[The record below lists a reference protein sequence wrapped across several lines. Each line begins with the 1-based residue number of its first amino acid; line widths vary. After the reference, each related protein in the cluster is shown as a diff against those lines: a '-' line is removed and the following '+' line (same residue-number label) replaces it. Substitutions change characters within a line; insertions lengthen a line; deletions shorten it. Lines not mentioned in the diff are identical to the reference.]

1 VEQAER
7 FFLSHMS
14 EAEVARSTIRGR
26 LMRTVGLLKKDD
38 WLVVGWVLA
47 VKFLLF
53 VFGAKSYMILE
64 DKSLQGA
71 HAWFEIWNRW
81 DSLHFERLAQFGYS
95 ATDTL
100 KAWFYPLFPWSVRLF
115 GHLTGDY
122 LVGAFIVSAIASIA
136 AAVLLRKLVNL
147 DYPAGVAQRAT
158 WFFLIFPTAY
168 FLHIGYSESLFLAL
182 SLGSLMAAR
191 TERWWL
197 AGVLGGLA
205 WMTRAPGVILFPTLA
220 VEALHQY
227 WVARRWKWQWLWIA
241 LVPIG
246 FGVYLMV
253 NWQVTGDPFA
263 FLRMRHKLFAM
274 STSWP
279 WVGIREAIGNFDR
292 TANEAEMVGAQELY
306 FVALSLICTI
316 VSWIKLRPLYAMWM
330 TGNWLLFTSVTF
342 IASMP
347 RYTLTLFPIFIL
359 FALVARN
366 RFWNAV
372 ITVWSL
378 LYFALFASLFVRGW
392 WAF

>member
-1 VEQAER
+1 MCA
-7 FFLSHMS
+7 
-14 EAEVARSTIRGR
+14 I
-26 LMRTVGLLKKDD
+26 GLLTKDD

-53 VFGAKSYMILE
+53 VFGAKSYQILE

-71 HAWFEIWNRW
+71 RAWFEIWNRW
-81 DSLHFERLAQFGYS
+81 DSLHFQRLAHFGYS
-95 ATDTL
+95 GTDTL

-122 LVGAFIVSAIASIA
+122 LVGAFIVSAIASIV
-136 AAVLLRKLVNL
+136 AAVLLRRLVNL

-168 FLHIGYSESLFLAL
+168 FLHIGYTESLFLAL
-182 SLGSLMAAR
+182 GLGSLMAAR

-205 WMTRAPGVILFPTLA
+205 WMTRAPGAILFPTLA
-220 VEALHQY
+220 VEAMHQY
-227 WVARRWKWQWLWIA
+227 WIARRWKWQWLWIA

-263 FLRMRHKLFAM
+263 FLRMRQKLFAM

-279 WVGIREAIGNFDR
+279 WVGIRETIRDFDR
-292 TANEAEMVGAQELY
+292 TANEAEMVGAKTRAVLRDTEFDLHDRELDQIAA
-306 FVALSLICTI
+306 ALRD
-316 VSWIKLRPLYAMWM
+316 VDDRE
-330 TGNWLLFTSVTF
+330 
-342 IASMP
+342 
-347 RYTLTLFPIFIL
+347 
-359 FALVARN
+359 LVAFYERDLYREHAALHIDAIPN
-366 RFWNAV
+366 FHPVRFGGEEPILECGYHCLVAPLSCAFRQPFCAGLV
-372 ITVWSL
+372 GVLTEL
-378 LYFALFASLFVRGW
+378 RGVRS
-392 WAF
+392 